1 MKEKKNGIVDL
12 LGLLSKWRNFIL
24 INFVLVTIA
33 SVVISLN
40 LPLWYK
46 STAIVIPPSD
56 QSGSSGMAALL
67 GNLPL
72 AGLGIG
78 MGGGSEMT
86 YMAILKSRSLAM
98 DVIEKYDL
106 KSFYE
111 KETYEET
118 IKAFYNDFD
127 AQFTEENM
135 IAITYEYTDSVRVA
149 EIVNYVVGE
158 LGKRATGLMLQK
170 ARETKGYVEK
180 RYYQNLRD
188 IDSLSKEIE
197 SFHSRH
203 GIIEFSEQTKS
214 LIAAVAD
221 LEAQIFIKKAELE
234 TVEKSVG
241 KNTKLYTDSKYSLE
255 ALSDQLHNM
264 KFDKVKH
271 GESPFSSLFVPFNEI
286 PELGRRYAK
295 LQTEY
300 LLQLKLQEYIV
311 PEYEQAKL
319 QIQKDKPAMQVLD
332 YASAPDRKSAPKRAF
347 IVMGAL
353 MISLI
358 IVFLFIFFA
367 EHMEYLKKND
377 PERYFQIRN
386 IRRKWAFMKPLK
398 G

>member
-241 KNTKLYTDSKYSLE
+241 KNTKL
-255 ALSDQLHNM
+255 
-264 KFDKVKH
+264 
-271 GESPFSSLFVPFNEI
+271 
-286 PELGRRYAK
+286 
-295 LQTEY
+295 
-300 LLQLKLQEYIV
+300 
-311 PEYEQAKL
+311 
-319 QIQKDKPAMQVLD
+319 
-332 YASAPDRKSAPKRAF
+332 
-347 IVMGAL
+347 
-353 MISLI
+353 
-358 IVFLFIFFA
+358 
-367 EHMEYLKKND
+367 
-377 PERYFQIRN
+377 
-386 IRRKWAFMKPLK
+386 
-398 G
+398 